1 MFQITILQ
9 DYELIETI
17 ESDCIICAAH
27 DVQGDGYPTMFMA
40 DCDNRIAARTICAEM
55 RNVNEHMTDDIVQA
69 SMSDACRMEVVEE
82 EGSEPPKNGKG
93 VN

>member
-1 MFQITILQ
+1 MFQIKIYNDNKLV
-9 DYELIETI
+9 DEI

-27 DVQGDGYPTMFMA
+27 DVQKDGYPTMFLA
-40 DCDNRIAARTICAEM
+40 DCDNRVAARTICAEM
-55 RNVNEHMTDDIVQA
+55 HNVNEHMTDDIMQA
-69 SMSDACRMEVVEE
+69 SMLDACRMEVVEE